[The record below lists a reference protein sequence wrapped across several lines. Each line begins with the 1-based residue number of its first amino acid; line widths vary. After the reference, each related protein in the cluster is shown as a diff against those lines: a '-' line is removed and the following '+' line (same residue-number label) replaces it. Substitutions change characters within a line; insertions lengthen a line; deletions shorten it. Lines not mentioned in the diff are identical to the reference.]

1 MVGGVRG
8 EMRQTGCLTAGRAC
22 QGALSS
28 GIRLWSRYSGGHG
41 TPVVT
46 VLRWSKY
53 SGDPSHG
60 TPVIRVTVLRWSQQ
74 RRVQPIDRP
83 QLGGWATAP
92 FEASK
97 GLKLESLRRRRLR
110 HSSGPCG
117 KGILREIVCVCV

>member
-28 GIRLWSRYSGGHG
+28 GIRLWSRYSG
-41 TPVVT
+41 VT
-46 VLRWSKY
+46 VLRWSRY

-60 TPVIRVTVLRWSQQ
+60 TPMVTTAEGAAHRPAAA
-74 RRVQPIDRP
+74 RR
-83 QLGGWATAP
+83 LGYGP

-117 KGILREIVCVCV
+117 KGILRESVCV